1 MFQANI
7 VCKIDEKKAQQESKM
22 LDSSQLA
29 TIRKHTLLARL
40 DYDSENQFSLFS
52 NSTKIKVKHNQ
63 SLLFLKVI

>member
-1 MFQANI
+1 
-7 VCKIDEKKAQQESKM
+7 M
-22 LDSSQLA
+22 LDSNQLA
-29 TIRKHTLLARL
+29 TIRKRTLLARL